1 MVDIFLKLPDRIL
14 CKVNTIY
21 YCKSLL
27 YIENGSFYVHFQ
39 NETRIDTL
47 GPFEKDVAEA
57 FISKIWEKI
66 KAGGQNGNLCI
77 DIESDDFREFFKLKA
92 GGANVRF

>member
-1 MVDIFLKLPDRIL
+1 MIDIFLKLPDRIL

-21 YCKSLL
+21 YSKSLV
-27 YIENGSFYVHFQ
+27 YEENGKFYVHFQ

-47 GPFEKDVAEA
+47 GPFDKDVAVA

-77 DIESDDFREFFKLKA
+77 DMDSDDFKEFYMLKA
-92 GGANVRF
+92 GDVDV